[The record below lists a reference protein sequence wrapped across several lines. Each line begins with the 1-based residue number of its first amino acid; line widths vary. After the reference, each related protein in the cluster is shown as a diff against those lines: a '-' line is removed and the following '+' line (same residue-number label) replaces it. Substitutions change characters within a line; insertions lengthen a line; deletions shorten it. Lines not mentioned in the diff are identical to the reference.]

1 MRKKTL
7 LPKGLGILLAAAI
20 CMGGATG
27 CGSGPAEQGNAATG
41 DKKAVDS
48 GEAVTIQWW
57 TPNWDEPESREMAEE
72 FEKDNPNIKVE
83 LVVTDWDTYKDKIT
97 TAISAKGAPELFT
110 ILLTDVKPFADKGL
124 LEPLTEL
131 GTKAGVDFDDILAPA
146 LDITSVDGQAYGVP
160 FRYDGSG
167 IYYNET
173 MLKEA
178 GYNEFPKTWDEMLEM
193 SGKLSD
199 EGKIAFAWPLGNQ
212 ANAVTRFVQQ
222 LYTYG
227 GEVLNDDETKCL
239 LDSDEAVTAL
249 ENIVDT
255 IKEGYASQSSSEI
268 DNTKMR
274 EMFGTE
280 QLAFNL
286 TGPFDVDSLKTDYP
300 DLKWKTAVIPGDGGM
315 ACTTANGWCV
325 AMAQNS
331 EHKEEAAK
339 FMAYITKPENQARLT
354 DSFPA
359 SKTAMEYEKFATEEL
374 KPFIEQLNNS
384 KPEPAYTCWSEVEPV
399 IYSYLQS
406 AVSGDITPKE
416 ACSKMA
422 KDINAMIGM

>member
-1 MRKKTL
+1 MWRKIL
-7 LPKGLGILLAAAI
+7 LSKSMGILLAAAVCI
-20 CMGGATG
+20 GGLAG
-27 CGSGPAEQGNAATG
+27 CGSDAAKKGDTVSA
-41 DKKAVDS
+41 DKKEGGS
-48 GEAVTIQWW
+48 SEAVTIQWW

-83 LVVTDWDTYKDKIT
+83 LVITDWDTYKDKIT

-110 ILLTDVKPFADKGL
+110 ILLTDVKPFAGKSL
-124 LEPLTEL
+124 LEPLTDL
-131 GTKAGVDFDDILAPA
+131 GTNAGVDFDDILAPA
-146 LDITSVDGQAYGVP
+146 LDITSVGGQAYGIP

-178 GYNEFPKTWDEMLEM
+178 GYEAFPKTWDEMLDM
-193 SGKLSD
+193 SSKLS
-199 EGKIAFAWPLGNQ
+199 EGGKVAFAWPLGNQ

-227 GEVLNDDETKCL
+227 GEILNEDETKCL

-249 ENIVDT
+249 ENIVDS

-339 FMAYITKPENQARLT
+339 FMAYITEPENQARLT

-359 SKTAMEYEKFATEEL
+359 SKTAMEFEQFATEEL

-399 IYSYLQS
+399 IYSYIQS

-416 ACSKMA
+416 ACIKMTE
-422 KDINAMIGM
+422 DINAIVGM

>member
-1 MRKKTL
+1 MWRKIL
-7 LPKGLGILLAAAI
+7 LSKSMGILLAAAVCI
-20 CMGGATG
+20 GGLAG
-27 CGSGPAEQGNAATG
+27 CGSDAAKKGDTVSA
-41 DKKAVDS
+41 DKKEGGS
-48 GEAVTIQWW
+48 SEAVTIQWW

-83 LVVTDWDTYKDKIT
+83 LVITDWDTYKDKIT
-97 TAISAKGAPELFT
+97 TAISAKGAPEMFT
-110 ILLTDVKPFADKGL
+110 ILLTDVKPFAGKSL
-124 LEPLTEL
+124 LEPLTDL
-131 GTKAGVDFDDILAPA
+131 GTNAGVDFDDILAPA
-146 LDITSVDGQAYGVP
+146 LDITSVGGQAYGIP

-178 GYNEFPKTWDEMLEM
+178 GYEAFPKTWDEMLDM
-193 SGKLSD
+193 SSKLSE
-199 EGKIAFAWPLGNQ
+199 EGKVAFAWPLGNQ

-227 GEVLNDDETKCL
+227 GEILNEDETKCL

-249 ENIVDT
+249 ENIVDS

-339 FMAYITKPENQARLT
+339 FMAYITEPENQARLT

-359 SKTAMEYEKFATEEL
+359 SKTAMEFEQFATEEL

-399 IYSYLQS
+399 IYSYIQS

-416 ACSKMA
+416 ACIKMTE
-422 KDINAMIGM
+422 DINAIVGM

>member
-1 MRKKTL
+1 MWRKIL
-7 LPKGLGILLAAAI
+7 LSKSMGILLAAAVCI
-20 CMGGATG
+20 GGLAG
-27 CGSGPAEQGNAATG
+27 CGSDAAKKGDTVSA
-41 DKKAVDS
+41 DKKEGGS
-48 GEAVTIQWW
+48 SEAVTIQRW

-83 LVVTDWDTYKDKIT
+83 LVITDWDTYKDKIT

-110 ILLTDVKPFADKGL
+110 ILLTDVKPFAGKSL
-124 LEPLTEL
+124 LEPLTDL
-131 GTKAGVDFDDILAPA
+131 GTNAGVDFDDILAPA
-146 LDITSVDGQAYGVP
+146 LDITSVGGQAYGIP

-178 GYNEFPKTWDEMLEM
+178 GYEAFPKTWDEMLDM
-193 SGKLSD
+193 SSKLSE
-199 EGKIAFAWPLGNQ
+199 EGKVAFAWPLGNQ

-227 GEVLNDDETKCL
+227 GEILNEDETKCL

-249 ENIVDT
+249 ENIVDS

-339 FMAYITKPENQARLT
+339 FMAYITEPENQARLT

-359 SKTAMEYEKFATEEL
+359 SKTAMEFEQFATEEL

-399 IYSYLQS
+399 IYSYIQS

-416 ACSKMA
+416 ACIKMTE
-422 KDINAMIGM
+422 DINAIVGM

>member
-1 MRKKTL
+1 M
-7 LPKGLGILLAAAI
+7 
-20 CMGGATG
+20 
-27 CGSGPAEQGNAATG
+27 
-41 DKKAVDS
+41 DS

-227 GEVLNDDETKCL
+227 G
-239 LDSDEAVTAL
+239 
-249 ENIVDT
+249 
-255 IKEGYASQSSSEI
+255 
-268 DNTKMR
+268 
-274 EMFGTE
+274 
-280 QLAFNL
+280 
-286 TGPFDVDSLKTDYP
+286 
-300 DLKWKTAVIPGDGGM
+300 
-315 ACTTANGWCV
+315 
-325 AMAQNS
+325 
-331 EHKEEAAK
+331 
-339 FMAYITKPENQARLT
+339 
-354 DSFPA
+354 
-359 SKTAMEYEKFATEEL
+359 
-374 KPFIEQLNNS
+374 
-384 KPEPAYTCWSEVEPV
+384 
-399 IYSYLQS
+399 
-406 AVSGDITPKE
+406 
-416 ACSKMA
+416 
-422 KDINAMIGM
+422 

>member
-1 MRKKTL
+1 MWRKIL
-7 LPKGLGILLAAAI
+7 LSKSMGILLAAAVCI
-20 CMGGATG
+20 GGLAG
-27 CGSGPAEQGNAATG
+27 CGSDAAKKGDTVSA
-41 DKKAVDS
+41 DKKEGGS
-48 GEAVTIQWW
+48 SEAVTIQWW

-83 LVVTDWDTYKDKIT
+83 LVITDWDTYKDKIT

-110 ILLTDVKPFADKGL
+110 ILLTDVKPFAGKSL
-124 LEPLTEL
+124 LEPLTDL
-131 GTKAGVDFDDILAPA
+131 GTNAGVDFDDILAPA
-146 LDITSVDGQAYGVP
+146 LDITSVGGQAYGIP

-178 GYNEFPKTWDEMLEM
+178 GYEAFPKTWDEMLDM
-193 SGKLSD
+193 SSKLSE
-199 EGKIAFAWPLGNQ
+199 EGKVAFAWPLGNQ

-227 GEVLNDDETKCL
+227 GEILNEDETKCL

-249 ENIVDT
+249 ENIVDS

-339 FMAYITKPENQARLT
+339 FMAYITEPENQARLT

-359 SKTAMEYEKFATEEL
+359 SKTAMEFE
-374 KPFIEQLNNS
+374 
-384 KPEPAYTCWSEVEPV
+384 
-399 IYSYLQS
+399 
-406 AVSGDITPKE
+406 
-416 ACSKMA
+416 
-422 KDINAMIGM
+422 

>member
-1 MRKKTL
+1 MWRKIL
-7 LPKGLGILLAAAI
+7 LSKSMGILLAAAVCI
-20 CMGGATG
+20 GGLAG
-27 CGSGPAEQGNAATG
+27 CGSDAAKKGDTVSA
-41 DKKAVDS
+41 DKKEGGS
-48 GEAVTIQWW
+48 SEAVTIQWW

-83 LVVTDWDTYKDKIT
+83 LVITDWDTYKDKIT

-110 ILLTDVKPFADKGL
+110 ILLTDVKPFAGKSL
-124 LEPLTEL
+124 LEPLTDL
-131 GTKAGVDFDDILAPA
+131 GTNAGVDFDDILAPA
-146 LDITSVDGQAYGVP
+146 LDITSVGGQAYGIP

-178 GYNEFPKTWDEMLEM
+178 GYEAFPKTWDEMLDM
-193 SGKLSD
+193 SSKLSE
-199 EGKIAFAWPLGNQ
+199 EGKVAFAWPLGNQ

-222 LYTYG
+222 LYTNG
-227 GEVLNDDETKCL
+227 GEILNEDETKCL

-249 ENIVDT
+249 ENIVDS

-339 FMAYITKPENQARLT
+339 FMAYITEPENQARLT

-359 SKTAMEYEKFATEEL
+359 SKTAMEFEQFATEEL

-399 IYSYLQS
+399 IYSYIQS

-416 ACSKMA
+416 ACIKMTE
-422 KDINAMIGM
+422 DINAIVGM